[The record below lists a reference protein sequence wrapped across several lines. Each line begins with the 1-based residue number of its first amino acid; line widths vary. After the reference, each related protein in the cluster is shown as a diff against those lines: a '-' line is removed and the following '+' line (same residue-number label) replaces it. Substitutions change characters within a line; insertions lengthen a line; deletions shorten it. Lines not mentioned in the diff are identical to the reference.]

1 MNLEINYRHNVI
13 ITNMSINSNIS
24 ISDLYKS
31 RNIII
36 EIMNDIGYNVNDYAN
51 FSITELNSMRQNN
64 QLDMLLEKKV
74 NTDRNNKIYVRYYLG
89 KIIRP
94 ANLQEMI
101 DDLFNLEEILTKEDT
116 LFIIIK
122 DEPNETLLNE
132 VKHIWEKDNIFIV
145 IESIKRLQFNIL
157 KHSMVPK
164 HRILSQTETEDVMKR
179 YNITQKVN
187 FPDIS
192 RFDPVARAIGI
203 RPGDVCHIIRPSKT
217 AIEADYY
224 RICI

>member
-1 MNLEINYRHNVI
+1 
-13 ITNMSINSNIS
+13 MSINANIS
-24 ISDLYKS
+24 INDLYKS

-36 EIMNDIGYNVNDYAN
+36 EIMRDIGYNVDDYAN

-64 QLDMLLEKKV
+64 QLDMLLEK
-74 NTDRNNKIYVRYYLG
+74 TDANPETKRKNKMYIRYYLG

-132 VKHIWEKDNIFIV
+132 VKHIWEKDGIFIV
-145 IESIKRLQFNIL
+145 VESIKRLQFNIL

-164 HRILSQTETEDVMKR
+164 HRILSTQETDVVMKR

-203 RPGDVCHIIRPSKT
+203 RPGDVCHITRPSKT

>member
-1 MNLEINYRHNVI
+1 MR
-13 ITNMSINSNIS
+13 
-24 ISDLYKS
+24 
-31 RNIII
+31 
-36 EIMNDIGYNVNDYAN
+36 DIGYNVNDYAN

-64 QLDMLLEKKV
+64 QLDMLLEK
-74 NTDRNNKIYVRYYLG
+74 NIATTDTKRKNKIYVRYYLG

-101 DDLFNLEEILTKEDT
+101 DDLFNLEEILSKEDT

-132 VKHIWEKDNIFIV
+132 VKHIWEKDGIFIV
-145 IESIKRLQFNIL
+145 VESIKRLQFNIL

-164 HRILSQTETEDVMKR
+164 HRILSNAETDVVMKR
-179 YNITQKVN
+179 YNITQKIN

-203 RPGDVCHIIRPSKT
+203 RPGDVCHIMRPSKT

>member
-1 MNLEINYRHNVI
+1 
-13 ITNMSINSNIS
+13 MSINLNIS
-24 ISDLYKS
+24 INDLYKS

-36 EIMNDIGYNVNDYAN
+36 EIMRDIGYGVNDYAN
-51 FSITELNSMRQNN
+51 FSVTELNSMRQNN
-64 QLDMLLEKKV
+64 QLDMLLEKNDANPDTKRK
-74 NTDRNNKIYVRYYLG
+74 TKMYIRYYLG

-101 DDLFNLEEILTKEDT
+101 DDLFNLEEILSKDDT

-132 VKHIWEKDNIFIV
+132 VKHIWEKDGIFIV
-145 IESIKRLQFNIL
+145 VESIKRLQFNIL

-164 HRILSQTETEDVMKR
+164 HRILSTQETDVVMKR

-203 RPGDVCHIIRPSKT
+203 RPGDVCHITRPSKT

>member
-1 MNLEINYRHNVI
+1 
-13 ITNMSINSNIS
+13 MSINSNIS
-24 ISDLYKS
+24 INDLYKS

-36 EIMNDIGYNVNDYAN
+36 EIMQDIGYNVNDYAN

-64 QLDMLLEKKV
+64 QLDMLLEKNDANSVTQRK
-74 NTDRNNKIYVRYYLG
+74 NKMYIRYYLG

-132 VKHIWEKDNIFIV
+132 VKHIWEKDGIFIV
-145 IESIKRLQFNIL
+145 VESIKRLQFNIL

-164 HRILSQTETEDVMKR
+164 HRILTNEETDVVMKR
-179 YNITQKVN
+179 YNITQKIN

-203 RPGDVCHIIRPSKT
+203 RPGDICHITRPSKT

>member
-1 MNLEINYRHNVI
+1 
-13 ITNMSINSNIS
+13 MSINSNIS
-24 ISDLYKS
+24 INDLYKS

-36 EIMNDIGYNVNDYAN
+36 EIMRDIGYNVNDYAN

-64 QLDMLLEKKV
+64 QLDMLLEKNVANSVTK
-74 NTDRNNKIYVRYYLG
+74 RNNKMYIRYYLG

-132 VKHIWEKDNIFIV
+132 VKHIWEKDGIFIV
-145 IESIKRLQFNIL
+145 VESIKRLQFNIL

-164 HRILSQTETEDVMKR
+164 HRILTLDETDVVMKR
-179 YNITQKVN
+179 YNITQKMN

-203 RPGDVCHIIRPSKT
+203 RPGDVCHITRPSKT

>member
-1 MNLEINYRHNVI
+1 
-13 ITNMSINSNIS
+13 MSINSNIS
-24 ISDLYKS
+24 INDLYKS

-36 EIMNDIGYNVNDYAN
+36 EIMRDIGYNVNDYAN

-64 QLDMLLEKKV
+64 QLDMLLEK
-74 NTDRNNKIYVRYYLG
+74 NIATTDTKRKNKIYVRYYLG

-101 DDLFNLEEILTKEDT
+101 DDLFNLEEILSKEDT

-132 VKHIWEKDNIFIV
+132 VKHIWEKDGIFIV
-145 IESIKRLQFNIL
+145 VESIKRLQFNIL

-164 HRILSQTETEDVMKR
+164 HRILSNAETDVVMKR
-179 YNITQKVN
+179 YNITQKIN

-203 RPGDVCHIIRPSKT
+203 RPGDVCHIMRPSKT

>member
-1 MNLEINYRHNVI
+1 
-13 ITNMSINSNIS
+13 MSINSNIS

-36 EIMNDIGYNVNDYAN
+36 EIMGDIGYGVKDYAN

-64 QLDMLLEKKV
+64 QLDMLLEKIIADPDTK
-74 NTDRNNKIYVRYYLG
+74 RNNKMYIRYYLG

-101 DDLFNLEEILTKEDT
+101 DDLFNLEEILTKSDT

-132 VKHIWEKDNIFIV
+132 VKHIWEKDGIFIV
-145 IESIKRLQFNIL
+145 VESIKRLQFNIL

-164 HRILSQTETEDVMKR
+164 HRILSSGETDAVMKR
-179 YNITQKVN
+179 YNITQKMN

-203 RPGDVCHIIRPSKT
+203 RPGDVCHITRPSKT

>member
-1 MNLEINYRHNVI
+1 
-13 ITNMSINSNIS
+13 MSINANIS
-24 ISDLYKS
+24 INDLYKS

-36 EIMNDIGYNVNDYAN
+36 EIMRDIGYNVNDYAN
-51 FSITELNSMRQNN
+51 FSVTELNSMRQNN
-64 QLDMLLEKKV
+64 QLDMLLEKTVENPDTK
-74 NTDRNNKIYVRYYLG
+74 RKNKMYIRYYLG

-101 DDLFNLEEILTKEDT
+101 DDLFNLEEILLKDDT

-132 VKHIWEKDNIFIV
+132 VKHIWEKDGIFIV
-145 IESIKRLQFNIL
+145 VESIKRLQFNIL

-164 HRILSQTETEDVMKR
+164 HRILSNVETDVVMKR
-179 YNITQKVN
+179 YNITQKMN

-192 RFDPVARAIGI
+192 RFDAVARAIGI
-203 RPGDVCHIIRPSKT
+203 RPGDVCQITRPSKT